1 VSNGTGAKIISFLVD
16 ISYTFIFVYSVQDI
30 EWYLVSNP
38 NYGVWRPMAENVEFN
53 ALESNSNAVMAVADT
68 VRTTLGPKGLDKLL
82 IDQAMNRH
90 ISNDGVT
97 ILLSLR
103 AIHPVARMIVEIAER
118 QEQLVGDGTTTAVV
132 MAAEMIK
139 EGKRLVK
146 ELGVH
151 PTKVVEGIEGGVKE
165 ACQLLEIGAKRISL
179 NEIALEQ
186 VVKTSLSSK
195 LDGKKLSLLV
205 TSALRSVE
213 KNAIYNGSYNF
224 DKTIMVLRRTNMEDR
239 VINGIVLER
248 RRMDP
253 EMPLEVK
260 EARVMIARL
269 DLKPVKEAWVK
280 ENSKYAEIL
289 NMENDRVAK
298 SKDLVNSLI
307 ATGANVILIASSEVD
322 QVIENLLVAN
332 KVLAVRISIEEIEYL
347 SRYTGATPVR
357 MVDDLKKADI
367 LGKADHIYEDE
378 DNGVIY
384 IANGSSG
391 GMATMIVSGTTKE
404 TSLERWRA
412 AIDGINAAEA
422 ALNKG
427 VVVGGG
433 AAELHV
439 IEKVKNLRLK
449 GLEQVGLDVVTSA
462 LESIMRQ
469 ILTNA
474 GFNGLE
480 KVMAVKASP
489 DTFGIDIDSGD
500 PVDMWK
506 MGVLDPLLVK
516 TMALE
521 AAGEIAK
528 AVLRID
534 RNLAAEDLSQQA
546 LSETKR

>member
-1 VSNGTGAKIISFLVD
+1 M
-16 ISYTFIFVYSVQDI
+16 
-30 EWYLVSNP
+30 SNP

-165 ACQLLEIGAKRISL
+165 ACKLLEQEAKRISL

-195 LDGKKLSLLV
+195 LDGRKLSLLV
-205 TSALRSVE
+205 ISALRSVG
-213 KNAIYNGSYNF
+213 KNAIHNGMYDF
-224 DKTIMVLRRTNMEDR
+224 DRSIMVLRRTTMEDK
-239 VINGIVLER
+239 VVNGIVLER
-248 RRMDP
+248 KRLDP
-253 EMPLEVK
+253 EMPIEMKDAKVIIVK
-260 EARVMIARL
+260 L
-269 DLKPVKEAWVK
+269 DLKPVKESWVK
-280 ENSKYAEIL
+280 ESSKYEEIL
-289 NMENDRVAK
+289 IMENDRIAK
-298 SKDLVNSLI
+298 SKEIVNSLL
-307 ATGANVILIASSEVD
+307 ATGAKAILIASSEVD
-322 QVIENLLVAN
+322 QVIEDLLVAN
-332 KVLAVRISIEEIEYL
+332 KVFAVRIAVEEIEYL
-347 SRYTGATPVR
+347 SRYTGAKPVR
-357 MVDDLKKADI
+357 MMDDLKNSDF
-367 LGKADHIYEDE
+367 LGKADRIYEDE
-378 DNGVIY
+378 DKGVIY
-384 IANGSSG
+384 IENGSKG

-404 TSLERWRA
+404 TSLERWRG
-412 AIDGINAAEA
+412 AIDGVNAAEA

-427 VVVGGG
+427 VVAGGG

-439 IEKVKNLRLK
+439 IEKVKNLRLR
-449 GLEQVGLDVVTSA
+449 GIEQVGLDVVTSA

-489 DTFGIDIDSGD
+489 NDFGIDINSGD

-506 MGVLDPLLVK
+506 QGVLDPLLVK

-528 AVLRID
+528 SVLRID

-546 LSETKR
+546 LSETRR

>member
-1 VSNGTGAKIISFLVD
+1 M
-16 ISYTFIFVYSVQDI
+16 
-30 EWYLVSNP
+30 SNP

-103 AIHPVARMIVEIAER
+103 AIHPVSRMIVEIAER

-165 ACQLLEIGAKRISL
+165 ACQLLEKEAKKISL

-195 LDGKKLSLLV
+195 LDGQKLSLLV
-205 TSALRSVE
+205 ISALRSVG
-213 KNAIYNGSYNF
+213 KNALYNGSYDF
-224 DKTIMVLRRTNMEDR
+224 DKTITVLRRTTMEDR
-239 VINGIVLER
+239 IVNGIVLER
-248 RRMDP
+248 KRMDP
-253 EMPLEVK
+253 EMPLEIK
-260 EARVMIARL
+260 DAKVMIARL

-280 ENSKYAEIL
+280 ENSKYEEIL

-298 SKDLVNSLI
+298 SKDIVNSLL
-307 ATGANVILIASSEVD
+307 ATGANAILIASGEVD

-332 KVLAVRISIEEIEYL
+332 KVFAVRISIEEIEYL
-347 SRYTGATPVR
+347 SRYTRAKPVR
-357 MVDDLKKADI
+357 MMDDLKKSDI

-384 IANGSSG
+384 IDNGSG
-391 GMATMIVSGTTKE
+391 GSMATMIVSGTTKE

-412 AIDGINAAEA
+412 AIDGVNAAEA

-427 VVVGGG
+427 VVAGGG

-449 GLEQVGLDVVTSA
+449 GLERVGLDVVTSA

-474 GFNGLE
+474 GYNGLE
-480 KVMAVKASP
+480 KVMAAKASP

-500 PVDMWK
+500 PVDMWNL
-506 MGVLDPLLVK
+506 GVLDPLLVK

-528 AVLRID
+528 SVLRID

-546 LSETKR
+546 LSETRR

>member
-1 VSNGTGAKIISFLVD
+1 M
-16 ISYTFIFVYSVQDI
+16 
-30 EWYLVSNP
+30 SNP

-165 ACQLLEIGAKRISL
+165 ACQLLEREAKKIAL

-195 LDGKKLSLLV
+195 LDGRKLSLLV
-205 TSALRSVE
+205 ISALRSVG
-213 KNAIYNGSYNF
+213 KNALYNGSYDF
-224 DKTIMVLRRTNMEDR
+224 DKTIIVLRRTTMEDR
-239 VINGIVLER
+239 LVNGIVLER
-248 RRMDP
+248 KRVDP
-253 EMPLEVK
+253 EMPLEIN

-280 ENSKYAEIL
+280 ENSKYEEIL

-298 SKDLVNSLI
+298 SKDIVNSLL
-307 ATGANVILIASSEVD
+307 ATGANAILIASGEVD
-322 QVIENLLVAN
+322 QIIENLLVAN
-332 KVLAVRISIEEIEYL
+332 KVFAVRISIEEIEYL
-347 SRYTGATPVR
+347 SRYTGAKPVR
-357 MVDDLKKADI
+357 MMDDLKKSDI
-367 LGKADHIYEDE
+367 LGRADHIYEDE

-384 IANGSSG
+384 IDNGSRG
-391 GMATMIVSGTTKE
+391 NMATMIVSGTTKE

-412 AIDGINAAEA
+412 AIDGVNAAEA

-427 VVVGGG
+427 VVAGGG

-474 GFNGLE
+474 GYNGLE
-480 KVMAVKASP
+480 KVMAAKASP

-506 MGVLDPLLVK
+506 LGVLDPLLVK

-528 AVLRID
+528 SVLRID

-546 LSETKR
+546 LSETRR